1 MERGEKRWER
11 EETGWEGGRR
21 GGGEEGGRGF
31 GRKGELGGYS
41 ILTTHKPSCMY

>member
-1 MERGEKRWER
+1 MGKRR
-11 EETGWEGGRR
+11 NRV
-21 GGGEEGGRGF
+21 GGGEEGGMGF

>member
-21 GGGEEGGRGF
+21 GGGGMGF